1 MSRVLLCGAFGQDN
15 PGDDAL
21 LMAFLD
27 ALDGNDVVVAS
38 PTPIDRPDTT
48 TVRPSALGLRGVL
61 REVDSLVVAG
71 GTVFKTLHPS
81 ANRHPAGLL
90 ARSAALLGYAR
101 MRGVPFAL
109 VGVGAGDLRSRT
121 GIRLARWTAEHADL
135 LILRD
140 EESASVLAGIGAAGP
155 FRIGA
160 DPAWTLFDG
169 SGRSNEHER
178 DGVVVAISHLADTE
192 VDRLVERLVHVVEP
206 LIAKGER
213 VHLQP
218 WQGDEVGADALVA
231 HRLVRRLGDPPLV
244 DVVAR
249 PQSLHDAVH
258 CFARARAVVG
268 LRHHALIAAAVAG
281 CPFLAVAHEPK
292 LAGIARRLGQS
303 SVPPH
308 ATPAVLARSVVEL
321 LHHDPATPGSVA
333 GEIDAA
339 RRSMR
344 LLRVVVSRGI
354 DEELVDRDRLEL
366 SRSGTPW

>member
-21 LMAFLD
+21 LTAFLD
-27 ALDGNDVVVAS
+27 VLDGHDVLVAS
-38 PTPIDRPDTT
+38 PTRIDRPGTT
-48 TVRPSALGLRGVL
+48 TVPPTALGLRRVL
-61 REVDSLVVAG
+61 RDVDSLVVAG
-71 GTVFKTLHPS
+71 GTVFKSLHPS
-81 ANRHPAGLL
+81 ADRHPIGLL
-90 ARSAALLGYAR
+90 ARSTALLAGAR
-101 MRGVPFAL
+101 LRDVPFAL
-109 VGVGAGDLRSRT
+109 VGVGAGELRSRT
-121 GIRLARWTAEHADL
+121 AIRLARWTAQHADL

-140 EESASVLAGIGAAGP
+140 EESASVLAGIGAPGP

-169 SGRSNEHER
+169 SRRSNGDER
-178 DGVVVAISHLADTE
+178 DGVVVALSHLADTD
-192 VDRLVERLVHVVEP
+192 VDRLVDRLVHVVEP

-218 WQGDEVGADALVA
+218 WQGHQGTDSLVA
-231 HRLVRRLGDPPLV
+231 HRLVSLLGNPPLV

-249 PQSLHDAVH
+249 PQSLHDAVRG
-258 CFARARAVVG
+258 FARARAVVG

-321 LHHDPATPGSVA
+321 LHRDPATPASVA
-333 GEIDAA
+333 REIDAA

-344 LLRVVVSRGI
+344 LLRVVVSRGT
-354 DEELVDRDRLEL
+354 DEELVDRDRLDL
-366 SRSGTPW
+366 STSGTPW

>member
-21 LMAFLD
+21 LTAFLA
-27 ALDGNDVVVAS
+27 ALDGHEVVVAS
-38 PTPIDRPDTT
+38 PSRIDRPGVT
-48 TVRPSALGLRGVL
+48 TVRPTALGLRRVL
-61 REVDSLVVAG
+61 RHVDCLVVAG
-71 GTVFKTLHPS
+71 GTVFKTLHPAS
-81 ANRHPAGLL
+81 GRHPIGLL
-90 ARSAALLGYAR
+90 ARGTTLLASARLR
-101 MRGVPFAL
+101 DVPFAL
-109 VGVGAGDLRSRT
+109 VGVGAGELRSRT
-121 GIRLARWTAEHADL
+121 AIRLARWTARHAGL

-140 EESASVLAGIGAAGP
+140 DESASVLAGIGAPGP

-169 SGRSNEHER
+169 SRRPARGGR
-178 DGVVVAISHLADTE
+178 DGVVVALSHLADTD
-192 VDRLVERLVHVVEP
+192 VDRLVDRLVHVVEP
-206 LIAKGER
+206 LIAKGEH

-218 WQGDEVGADALVA
+218 WQAQDGADALVA
-231 HRLVRRLGDPPLV
+231 HRLVRRLGEPPLV
-244 DVVAR
+244 QVVDR
-249 PQSLHDAVH
+249 PRSLHDAVRS
-258 CFARARAVVG
+258 FERARAVVG

-292 LAGIARRLGQS
+292 LAGIARRLDQS

-321 LHHDPATPGSVA
+321 LRQDPATPDAVA
-333 GEIDAA
+333 AEIDAA

-344 LLRVVVSRGI
+344 LLRVVVSRGT